1 MMYNEQQ
8 VYRIS
13 YFATPSI
20 AQGTHSYSQRL
31 PSFSQFY
38 WETIF
43 SLLKLTPST

>member
-20 AQGTHSYSQRL
+20 AQGTPAVYPHL
-31 PSFSQFY
+31 VNFT
-38 WETIF
+38 E
-43 SLLKLTPST
+43 KLYFRF